1 MLSTEWQ
8 PPEREKIFANHLSNK
23 SLVSKIQRELK
34 FNNKNPIQC
43 LIKYLTNICP
53 KIYKQPVSTWKDL
66 QHYQSLRK
74 YKSKLRRDA
83 TSYPGGWLSK
93 SKQKLEN
100 NNGRQGCEK
109 KKRKLYTTG
118 GRQYSCRG
126 NGTAVPQKIKNRTTK
141 RPSNSTSA
149 IDPNELKAGLQE
161 VSVHPCT

>member
-1 MLSTEWQ
+1 M
-8 PPEREKIFANHLSNK
+8 PPHTQEDGY
-23 SLVSKIQRELK
+23 LK
-34 FNNKNPIQC
+34 ANKNQKTTIAD
-43 LIKYLTNICP
+43 
-53 KIYKQPVSTWKDL
+53 KDV
-66 QHYQSLRK
+66 K
-74 YKSKLRRDA
+74 
-83 TSYPGGWLSK
+83 
-93 SKQKLEN
+93 
-100 NNGRQGCEK
+100 K